1 MVKFIGYAVATLV
14 CVWVFCYAMS
24 SSPFVSR
31 AQWHTATI
39 AFAALVSFPGAAF
52 FGWLA
57 YLALKGQRK

>member
-1 MVKFIGYAVATLV
+1 MGKFIGYAVATLV

-31 AQWHTATI
+31 AQWHNATLI
-39 AFAALVSFPGAAF
+39 FAFLVSGPGAVF

-57 YLALKGQRK
+57 YLAFEGQRK